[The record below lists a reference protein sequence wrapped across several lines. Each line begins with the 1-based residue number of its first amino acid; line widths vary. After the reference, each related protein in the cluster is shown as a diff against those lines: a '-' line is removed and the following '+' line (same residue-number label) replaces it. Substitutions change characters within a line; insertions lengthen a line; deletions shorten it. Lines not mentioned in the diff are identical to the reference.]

1 MIKKLTARLGDFG
14 FLVFRVGQSSRFIF
28 HDRKRLIYH
37 LDALGVNSLPLVL
50 IVGFF
55 SGGIIAWQAAA
66 QFRGMIS
73 LDVMGGQ
80 TMRVILMEMGPV
92 LTALVISGRLGA
104 SMTAEIG
111 AMKITEQV
119 DALRVMGIDPI
130 RFLVL
135 PRVVALAIMMP
146 ILTFFANLMA
156 IFGSYLVSD
165 YFLDLSYQTFF
176 SSAKS
181 FFHLADL
188 LGGLFKS
195 LIFGLLISFVGCLMG
210 LRAEGGASGVGN
222 STIQSFVICAICV
235 LVSDFCLW
243 LILF

>member
-1 MIKKLTARLGDFG
+1 MGDFG
-14 FLVFRVGQSSRFIF
+14 FLVYRVVQEGRHVF
-28 HDRKRLIYH
+28 HDRKRLVTQ
-37 LDALGVNSLPLVL
+37 LDTLGVNSLPLVL

-55 SGGIIAWQAAA
+55 AGGIIAWQAAA

-80 TMRVILMEMGPV
+80 SMRVVVMEMGPV

-111 AMKITEQV
+111 SMKITEQV
-119 DALRVMGIDPI
+119 DALKVMGIDPI

-135 PRVVALAIMMP
+135 PRVLALALMMP
-146 ILTFFANLMA
+146 LLTLFADMMA
-156 IFGSYLVSD
+156 LIGSFVVSD
-165 YFLDLSYQTFF
+165 YFLDISRQTFF
-176 SSAKS
+176 DSVKS
-181 FFHLADL
+181 FFHLGDL

-195 LIFGLLISFVGCLMG
+195 LIFGLLIAFVGCLMG
-210 LRAEGGASGVGN
+210 LQAEGGASGVGK
-222 STIQSFVICAICV
+222 STIKSFVICAICV